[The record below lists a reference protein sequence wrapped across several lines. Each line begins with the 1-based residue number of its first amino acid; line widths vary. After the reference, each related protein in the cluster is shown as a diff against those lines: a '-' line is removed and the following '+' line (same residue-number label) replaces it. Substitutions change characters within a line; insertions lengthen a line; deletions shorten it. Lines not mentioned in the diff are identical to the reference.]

1 MAELKRVKKRKL
13 NLKAVIILLLVI
25 YLIVMLLYTFFTMKI
40 KNIYI
45 IGTNLLTDNEII
57 EAAEIKD
64 YPAIFGTSKKE
75 LEEKIYKMDITEL
88 REAVMEYLLMI
99 KDNHNFN
106 LYAGYEQQKGSGK
119 HE

>member
-1 MAELKRVKKRKL
+1 MNRWELYGMLKRGIR
-13 NLKAVIILLLVI
+13 
-25 YLIVMLLYTFFTMKI
+25 LYDF
-40 KNIYI
+40 
-45 IGTNLLTDNEII
+45 DE
-57 EAAEIKD
+57 
-64 YPAIFGTSKKE
+64 KE